1 MILEDKIQ
9 EELLK
14 ELKSNSF
21 NNISILTI
29 CKNLN
34 ITRQAFYYH
43 YESIFDVIF
52 SIYLNNPIDNN
63 ISNLNELYSSIIDYL
78 SKELEFN
85 KIVYF
90 SDSKEVLI
98 EFITSYI
105 NKFLL
110 KYLIKFKIDNEN
122 IKSIS
127 RMYSIGLSNELLF
140 NYFNDYNNELLI
152 NKMNLLFND
161 SIIKT
166 FKK

>member
-110 KYLIKFKIDNEN
+110 KYLTKFKIDNEN